1 MNPSY
6 FYALD
11 ENSVTDL
18 SNYIFNMISGEKKIL
33 ILCIGTDICT
43 GDSFGPLTGTLLM
56 KNNCPCTIIGD
67 LKNIVHYNNLK
78 DKIRYIKCN
87 YEDYFIIAIDASLGE
102 KNNIGKII
110 IEKGSI
116 FPATA
121 LKSKDISIGDIAIKA
136 IVNRYSSIKSANE
149 YILQQTR
156 LYHVYSMADIL
167 SKALLKAINNNLIYC
182 ENLDT
187 YNKVSALL

>member
-1 MNPSY
+1 MDASY
-6 FYALD
+6 FYAFE
-11 ENSVTDL
+11 ENSV
-18 SNYIFNMISGEKKIL
+18 SEISKYIFNIINGQKKIL
-33 ILCIGTDICT
+33 VLCIGTDICT
-43 GDSFGPLTGTLLM
+43 GDSFGPLTGTLLK

-67 LKNIVHYNNLK
+67 LENIVHYNNLK
-78 DKIRYIKCN
+78 DKINYIKCN
-87 YEDYFIIAIDASLGE
+87 YKDYFIIAIDASLGDS
-102 KNNIGKII
+102 NNIGKVI

-121 LKSKDISIGDIAIKA
+121 LKSKNISIGDIAIKA

-156 LYHVYSMADIL
+156 LYHVYSMAEIL
-167 SKALLKAINNNLIYC
+167 STALLKAINNNLIQC

-187 YNKVSALL
+187 YKKLSVFL